1 MRRLILIFPVLLM
14 GCFGKIEYVQLR
26 DEIPAELLEPTPIS
40 TRRPATYREL
50 AILATE
56 HLNSARQANADK
68 AAIAEILGAPPQ

>member
-1 MRRLILIFPVLLM
+1 M
-14 GCFGKIEYVQLR
+14 GCFGKTEYVQLR

-40 TRRPATYREL
+40 TRRPETYREL

-68 AAIAEILGAPPQ
+68 AAIAEILGARGPLRTY

>member
-1 MRRLILIFPVLLM
+1 M
-14 GCFGKIEYVQLR
+14 GCFGKTEYVQLR

-40 TRRPATYREL
+40 IGRPATYREL

-68 AAIAEILGAPPQ
+68 AAIAEILGGKTAR